1 MRDAVADPVPA
12 VPSPGTRSPVRT
24 RLRRAFPPLPR
35 SRGWPP
41 YLWLVYLAPV
51 LLPVAMGITGL
62 RLGIATV
69 VLVLAFVASYLQS
82 FHATGDR
89 LVGYAAWQAAI
100 GAVLGPWHPFASVFG
115 VYAAC
120 TMARHERPRRA
131 WGGMLVVVAGLAA
144 WYWLLD
150 APTTQLLGIA
160 VVAPVIGAV
169 TLHDERARR
178 ADLALADAHA
188 RMAALATTAERERIA
203 RDLHDVLGHTLS
215 LVVLK
220 AQVAKRLVAR
230 EPLAALR
237 ELQELEEAARGALG
251 DVRQAIRG
259 YRATLDEEVRA
270 ARALLLAAGVEV
282 DARIALDVPDAA
294 RDAVLA
300 PVLRELVTNVAR
312 HAGAS
317 RCRIA
322 LRAVPGAVELTVS
335 DDGRGGARAD
345 GQGLLGVASR
355 VASVGGRLEIGAA
368 DDGPAR
374 PARPGTTIVVTLPA
388 ARRDVRVAE
397 SAA

>member
-1 MRDAVADPVPA
+1 M
-12 VPSPGTRSPVRT
+12 SSPVIT
-24 RLRRAFPPLPR
+24 MLRRVFPAPPG

-41 YLWLVYLAPV
+41 YLWLIYLAPV
-51 LLPVAMGITGL
+51 LFPVATGQTGL
-62 RLGIATV
+62 RLGIVTV
-69 VLVLAFVASYLQS
+69 ALVIAFVASYLQS
-82 FHATGDR
+82 FHATGDG
-89 LVGYAAWQAAI
+89 LVKYAAWQAAI

-131 WGGMLVVVAGLAA
+131 WGGMLVVVAGLTA

-150 APTTQLLGIA
+150 APTAQLLGIGM
-160 VVAPVIGAV
+160 VAPVIGAV

-178 ADLALADAHA
+178 ADLALADANA

-220 AQVAKRLVAR
+220 AQVARRLVAK
-230 EPLAALR
+230 EPVAALR
-237 ELQELEEAARGALG
+237 ELQELEAAARGALA

-259 YRATLDEEVRA
+259 YRATLDAEVRA
-270 ARALLLAAGVEV
+270 ARALLAAAGVEV
-282 DARIALDVPDAA
+282 DARVALDAPDAA

-317 RCRIA
+317 RCRIE
-322 LRAVPGAVELTVS
+322 LREVRGAVELTVT
-335 DDGRGGARAD
+335 DDGRGGARAE
-345 GQGLLGVASR
+345 GQGLSGVASR
-355 VASVGGRLEIGAA
+355 VADVGGCLEIRAA
-368 DDGPAR
+368 SDAPPGPH
-374 PARPGTTIVVTLPA
+374 RPGTTVVVTLPA
-388 ARRDVRVAE
+388 ARRDAHAAE